1 MEKVKEFRDSFGL
14 SEDDYT
20 DDKLLEI
27 LRENNFDQAKAFEAL
42 FN

>member
-1 MEKVKEFRDSFGL
+1 MEKVKEFRDNFGL
-14 SEDDYT
+14 SEDDYD

-27 LRENNFDQAKAFEAL
+27 LRANNFDQTQTFEAL